1 MAPSSQSATIFR
13 RLQNILES
21 QVTWSELSLDQQ
33 DLFDNLNFNLTL
45 NTDSPQQTYQLLQTS
60 PDLLSLLQDIISS
73 PLPSTPPTA
82 TVPEAI
88 ITANLLEES
97 QSTIPSSTQI
107 KYQSPQTTVDWVNL
121 AIKNH
126 LRNQQISSRLQSQPK
141 QQLQQII
148 TRATPKQNQPLSQT
162 QETLK
167 NLVSTIDNSLDTS
180 LTPLQKTQVLH
191 LAETIIVSSSLQT
204 TTPSHLIATTTAIN
218 LIKKPQKTD
227 PIKIARQIDRLSKS
241 LQQSPSLLDQI
252 TTSQQ
257 EVSRFVHTVS
267 TQPQTIKIINQL
279 HTQITPKDIDHVTKL
294 YQKTIPSQKQKIF
307 SPFTSQKAEEIA
319 SAIEVLDPTTA
330 TTIRTYNQGL
340 TSQDIDLII
349 EQPTARLTPSQHQQ
363 LLLVKSQLVHLEQSS
378 PSSDIRP
385 TPLPKI
391 TQFFHRSP
399 LGKVLNY
406 LPSNRFTKTLK
417 VILHPR
423 SAIKSYIGHRVG
435 KHLVVSF
442 YKKFAT
448 HITNKS
454 ARFVVKSVL
463 RQGVSAGLKTSAKLL
478 TKKAAT
484 WLASKGITL
493 AAEGIIGGLT
503 GGLGTIII
511 EAAKIVI
518 KIVTK
523 VAKKIYNNLQ
533 SAAVSIWGEKIKAR
547 DIIAAPAV
555 FFATIAA
562 GFTTAIS
569 VTASA
574 MAAAATS
581 AGLTIGIS
589 AAIAGLLYLTAFT
602 AAPLISTIAQLES
615 TPGANFGISNTCA
628 ETENIFIYQGNPA
641 WSNTFC
647 KQCSPSGNCNIGGSG
662 CGSASMTMILKSFGA
677 NVDVKQVWHLQHSL
691 KGYVYTTISK
701 PYIGCG
707 TDNNNSLKVLNQS
720 KLSVS
725 NISINEIDNVL
736 SNCGLVLVTGQVKHN
751 GEYYGH
757 LIVIIGHNG
766 NQITTLDPGRSDG
779 DHFVHTVGNSYKI
792 VRAWGVVP

>member
-1 MAPSSQSATIFR
+1 MAPTSKSATVFR

-21 QVTWSELSLDQQ
+21 QVTWSELTLEQQ
-33 DLFDNLNFNLTL
+33 DLFDNINFNLTL

-97 QSTIPSSTQI
+97 QSIIPSSTQI

-191 LAETIIVSSSLQT
+191 LAETIILSSSLQS

-227 PIKIARQIDRLSKS
+227 TIKIARQIDRLSKS
-241 LQQSPSLLDQI
+241 LQQSPALLDQI

-267 TQPQTIKIINQL
+267 AQPQTIKIINQL
-279 HTQITPKDIDHVTKL
+279 HSQITPKDIDHVTKL

-330 TTIRTYNQGL
+330 TTIRAYNQGL

-399 LGKVLNY
+399 LGKILNY

-423 SAIKSYIGHRVG
+423 SAIKSYIGHHIG
-435 KHLVVSF
+435 KRLAVSF

-463 RQGVSAGLKTSAKLL
+463 RQGVNAGLKTSAKLL

-484 WLASKGITL
+484 WLATKGITL
-493 AAEGIIGGLT
+493 GA
-503 GGLGTIII
+503 
-511 EAAKIVI
+511 EAAIGSTGVGLIVVAAIEIGKIAI
-518 KIVTK
+518 KV
-523 VAKKIYNNLQ
+523 VKKGIDFIQ
-533 SAAVSIWGEKIKAR
+533 STAVSIWGEKIKTR
-547 DIIAAPAV
+547 DLIAAPAV
-555 FFATIAA
+555 FFATVAA
-562 GFTTAIS
+562 GFAAAIS

-677 NVDVKQVWHLQHSL
+677 NVNVKQVWHLQHSL
-691 KGYVYTTISK
+691 RGYVYTTVSK

-736 SNCGLVLVTGQVKHN
+736 SNCGLVLATGQVKYN

-779 DHFVHTVGNSYKI
+779 DHFVHAVGNSYKI
-792 VRAWGVVP
+792 VRVWGVVP